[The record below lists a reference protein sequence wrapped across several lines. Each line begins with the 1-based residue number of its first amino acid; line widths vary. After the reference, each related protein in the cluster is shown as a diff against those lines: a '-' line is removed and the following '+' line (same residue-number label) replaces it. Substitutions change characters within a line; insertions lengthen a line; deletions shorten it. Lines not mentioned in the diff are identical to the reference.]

1 MPKVR
6 NRKIGGGSGKCY
18 HLYDFFPHT
27 PMFLL
32 MIVHCLACLALLAG
46 VIFLV
51 AWAIKTMTPAN
62 LLRWSIGLLVGGA
75 LACLLTMVAMGRH
88 GDFKMKTM
96 MMDGGTMRGMD
107 HGSMTDED
115 HMMGGMAMD
124 DMSAA
129 LEGKTGDAFDKAF
142 LEMMIPHH
150 QGAIDMVKNVEK
162 NAKHQEI
169 KDLAKGIAT
178 AQQREIDLMH
188 TWQHAWGYEQD

>member
-1 MPKVR
+1 
-6 NRKIGGGSGKCY
+6 
-18 HLYDFFPHT
+18 
-27 PMFLL
+27 MFLL
-32 MIVHCLACLALLAG
+32 MILHCLACFALLAG

-62 LLRWSIGLLVGGA
+62 LLRWSIGLLIGGA
-75 LACLLTMVAMGRH
+75 VVCLLTMIGMSHH
-88 GDFKMKTM
+88 GNVKFTRT
-96 MMDGGTMRGMD
+96 MMDGGSMHVMQG
-107 HGSMTDED
+107 GSMMRNDDMMMDAD

-150 QGAIDMVKNVEK
+150 QGAIDMVKNAQTS
-162 NAKHQEI
+162 AKHQEI
-169 KDLAKGIAT
+169 KDLAKDIAT